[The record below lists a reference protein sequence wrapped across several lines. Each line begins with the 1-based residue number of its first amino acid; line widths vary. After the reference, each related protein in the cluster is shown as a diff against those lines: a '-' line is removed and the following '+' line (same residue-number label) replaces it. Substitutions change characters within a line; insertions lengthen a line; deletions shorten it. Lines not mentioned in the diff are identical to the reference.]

1 MTALNTPRKSFISLN
16 FLGYLGLILFG
27 FAALGGLQYHYWYGE
42 SGYHELA
49 NLKKEVAKQQKVN
62 AEQERLNTVLMAD
75 IADLKSGLGA
85 VEEHA
90 RLNFGFIKKSETFVQ
105 VATTTPS
112 TPDETQII
120 IGTDATPATETV
132 VEVFD
137 ETPKTS
143 TQGTP

>member
-1 MTALNTPRKSFISLN
+1 MTAPNTPRKSFISLN
-16 FLGYLGLILFG
+16 FLGYLGLIVFG
-27 FAALGGLQYHYWYGE
+27 IAVLGGLQYHYWYGE

-49 NLKKEVAKQQKVN
+49 NLKKEVAKQQQVN
-62 AEQERLNTVLMAD
+62 AQQERLNTVLMAD

-105 VATTTPS
+105 VATTAPNTPQ
-112 TPDETQII
+112 ETQSI

-137 ETPKTS
+137 ETSDAPA
-143 TQGTP
+143 QGTP